1 MLDIDPLRE
10 GVPPRAAATVILLRD
25 RPLRDD
31 KSALEVFL
39 VRRTK
44 SAAFMGGAYVFPG
57 GKVDPTDSDPALIT
71 RLEEFTADAA
81 RLALAEDLEPEA
93 ALAFFIA
100 AIRETFEESGVLF
113 AKHATRFDLNR
124 VRARLASGTSF
135 SVLVNDLELSLEPQM
150 LVPFA
155 RWVTPSVEQRRFDAR
170 FFVAAAPDDM
180 AATHDETE
188 TITSCWKTPSEAIA
202 EHAEKLIDLPP
213 PTLRTLEEL
222 ASFEHSSDV
231 LALARSRRPPLV
243 RPVFRDLGDGIWIL
257 ALPGDPEH
265 PEREARLPG
274 PTRFTLRDGH
284 FVSG

>member
-10 GVPPRAAATVILLRD
+10 GVPPRPAATVILLRD
-25 RPLRDD
+25 RPLGNDE
-31 KSALEVFL
+31 SSLEVFL

-57 GKVDPTDSDPALIT
+57 GKVDPSDSDPALVA
-71 RLEEFTADAA
+71 RLSELTPEAA
-81 RLALAEDLEPEA
+81 RRALAEDVEPEA
-93 ALAFFIA
+93 ALAFFVA

-113 AKHATRFDLNR
+113 AEHAALFDLKSA
-124 VRARLASGTSF
+124 RARLASGTSF
-135 SVLVNDLELSLEPQM
+135 GALVHELELSLEPQR

-170 FFVAAAPDDM
+170 FFVAIAPSDM
-180 AATHDETE
+180 SATHDEAE
-188 TITSCWKTPSEAIA
+188 TITSCWKTPRDAIA
-202 EHAEKLIDLPP
+202 EHTEKTIDLPP

-222 ASFEHSSDV
+222 SSHERASEV
-231 LALARSRRPPLV
+231 LALARSRRPPCV
-243 RPVFRDLGDGIWIL
+243 CPVFRDLGDGGWIL

-265 PEREARLPG
+265 PERDACVPG
-274 PTRFTLRDGH
+274 PTRFTLRDGR